1 MSNFDDDFINDF
13 LESYNSFLNDTIKKA
28 TFQIDKIIEFQIS
41 SYIDSIQRLSE
52 TMIRNNNAVL
62 KSIESIQ
69 KVNID
74 AISLVAKQSIQNNL
88 ETVIKANVINSKVF
102 LNSYV
107 DEMIASAANNVV
119 DQLENIKSD
128 EIVESTTSQN
138 LQPVK
143 KHTRWTRGDV
153 LSLISIILSL
163 IMFVFPNNNDQN
175 ITIENIE
182 VNIINSED
190 NVSNPPN
197 KLIES
202 VSSLIQIIDDI
213 EPELLHQSIDEVKEG
228 YQENSN

>member
-52 TMIRNNNAVL
+52 TIIRNNNAVL

-102 LNSYV
+102 F
-107 DEMIASAANNVV
+107 EFIC
-119 DQLENIKSD
+119 
-128 EIVESTTSQN
+128 
-138 LQPVK
+138 
-143 KHTRWTRGDV
+143 
-153 LSLISIILSL
+153 
-163 IMFVFPNNNDQN
+163 
-175 ITIENIE
+175 
-182 VNIINSED
+182 
-190 NVSNPPN
+190 
-197 KLIES
+197 
-202 VSSLIQIIDDI
+202 
-213 EPELLHQSIDEVKEG
+213 
-228 YQENSN
+228 